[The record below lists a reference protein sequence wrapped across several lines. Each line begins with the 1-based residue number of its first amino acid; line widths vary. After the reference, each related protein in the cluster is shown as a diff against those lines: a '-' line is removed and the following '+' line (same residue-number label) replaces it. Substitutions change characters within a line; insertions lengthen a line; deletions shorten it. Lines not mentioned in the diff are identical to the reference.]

1 MMNALRVVSLFLG
14 YGLIGFGGDYA
25 IGLWAQ
31 NVDQAYEDVRVFEYV
46 EVEVAV
52 DVADVAV
59 EVDIEDVFVEV
70 DVEVDVD
77 VAVDPVM
84 VDVRVR
90 HGGSCSYELDR
101 SFTIPVSGANL
112 LVIDAGSGELNVEGR
127 RGMDQ
132 IEVAARVCAS
142 REEWLDAL
150 TLSVEEVGSEIL
162 LEAHYPENRES
173 RRGDNTAKIDLT
185 VVISLGMDVD
195 MDDSSGSL
203 SVLGSGSLRV
213 EDSSGSIRISG
224 ANGSVYVDDS
234 SGGIEIRDV
243 AGDVD
248 VRDGSGEVDVSDVEG
263 TVRVSDGSGGIDLA
277 EVGQDVILES
287 DGSGSIEVRAVGGD
301 FVVRRDGSGGVRHSD
316 VEGTVEIPEDK
327 CRRRRRGN

>member
-1 MMNALRVVSLFLG
+1 
-14 YGLIGFGGDYA
+14 
-25 IGLWAQ
+25 
-31 NVDQAYEDVRVFEYV
+31 
-46 EVEVAV
+46 
-52 DVADVAV
+52 VADVA
-59 EVDIEDVFVEV
+59 
-70 DVEVDVD
+70 VEVDVD

-84 VDVRVR
+84 VGVRVR

-185 VVISLGMDVD
+185 GVISLGMDVD
-195 MDDSSGSL
+195 MDDS
-203 SVLGSGSLRV
+203 
-213 EDSSGSIRISG
+213 
-224 ANGSVYVDDS
+224 
-234 SGGIEIRDV
+234 
-243 AGDVD
+243 
-248 VRDGSGEVDVSDVEG
+248 
-263 TVRVSDGSGGIDLA
+263 SGGIDLA

-301 FVVRRDGSGGVRHSD
+301 FVVRRDGSGG
-316 VEGTVEIPEDK
+316 
-327 CRRRRRGN
+327 

>member
-31 NVDQAYEDVRVFEYV
+31 NVDQAYEGVRVFEYV

-52 DVADVAV
+52 DVADVA
-59 EVDIEDVFVEV
+59 
-70 DVEVDVD
+70 VEVDVD

-185 VVISLGMDVD
+185 GVISLGMDVD
-195 MDDSSGSL
+195 MDDS
-203 SVLGSGSLRV
+203 
-213 EDSSGSIRISG
+213 
-224 ANGSVYVDDS
+224 
-234 SGGIEIRDV
+234 
-243 AGDVD
+243 
-248 VRDGSGEVDVSDVEG
+248 
-263 TVRVSDGSGGIDLA
+263 SGGIDLA

-301 FVVRRDGSGGVRHSD
+301 FVVRRDGSGGVRYSD